1 MKWGAHEVDGRV
13 AAQNAVKI
21 RAALRQSIDA
31 KQLFDDYQ
39 TSQPHASGNMT
50 QDRARARAWAIM
62 NIRFNNDALATALI
76 RLWAE
81 AWVLG
86 DDAAGEALFEGRQ
99 AMKAVEGTVDW
110 SKWKAGDRV
119 AALMLRKP
127 KAFQKILDDMGI
139 ALKGMDKTS
148 MDRIGTALADSI
160 ELGLSP
166 TSAAKLINNAVGN
179 PARALTIAI
188 TETSRVLNVAAVTR
202 YKDAGLESMKWMTV
216 LSVAGGSVA
225 CEKCAPNNGVVIKI
239 GGSFPSGNDQ
249 PPAHPHC
256 RCALLPDFSEY
267 AAPTEHGVTTV
278 PVPKPKKEPTP
289 KAEPTPKL
297 TVAQKLEI
305 EYAHKPGQWS
315 EALTGEAARFAMEQR
330 RRMWN
335 NITYNTR
342 VTDKGWVNQGNQKK
356 WMLDQDA
363 RMVKGKVVYTNGWT
377 TVYFKES
384 EMAGLEVSPQAIL
397 QAVDRQMEGFP
408 LRLAQIF
415 IENDEFNIQYPTK
428 PNVRAM
434 AVRGSL
440 QGAKVWLK
448 PRALT
453 LKPVA
458 ITDRERAWHMKVAS
472 DTTTMDYVLA
482 HEWGHAREKLA
493 GNFEVAAADKK
504 INQLIKQE
512 GREYLSDYGKTNAAE
527 SYAECWAQWVLTE
540 GKTTNPLTLAMAKEY
555 DWK

>member
-1 MKWGAHEVDGRV
+1 VKWGAHEVDGRV

-39 TSQPHASGNMT
+39 LSQPHASGNMT

-99 AMKAVEGTVDW
+99 AMKAVQGTVDW
-110 SKWKAGDRV
+110 SKWKAGDKV

-202 YKDAGLESMKWMTV
+202 YKDAGVESMKWMTV
-216 LSVAGGSVA
+216 LAVAGGSVA
-225 CEKCAPNNGVVIKI
+225 CEICAPNNGVVIKL
-239 GGSFPSGNDQ
+239 GESFPSGNMQ

-267 AAPTEHGVTTV
+267 AAPTEHGVVTV
-278 PVPKPKKEPTP
+278 PTP
-289 KAEPTPKL
+289 KPEVKPEVKKPYTPQ
-297 TVAQKLEI
+297 TAWE
-305 EYAHKPGQWS
+305 HKPGKWS
-315 EALTGEAARFAMEQR
+315 KPKEGTAALDALREQR
-330 RRMWN
+330 RSQTEQMRN
-335 NITYNTR
+335 TFISPSEFAKKDPTYM
-342 VTDKGWVNQGNQKK
+342 VNSDLSFLGKTTQQRAN
-356 WMLDQDA
+356 
-363 RMVKGKVVYTNGWT
+363 KVVYTNGG
-377 TVYFKES
+377 TVVIMNKKAQTPVADILKAVD
-384 EMAGLEVSPQAIL
+384 EM
-397 QAVDRQMEGFP
+397 QAVKPIQNLILMVDNDTMIS
-408 LRLAQIF
+408 LAKARPSATEACAMRWQGR
-415 IENDEFNIQYPTK
+415 
-428 PNVRAM
+428 PNSYARAM
-434 AVRGSL
+434 IWINHEAKLG
-440 QGAKVWLK
+440 GAHPDPDKFFMPVGK
-448 PRALT
+448 DYSAIKYT
-453 LKPVA
+453 L
-458 ITDRERAWHMKVAS
+458 S
-472 DTTTMDYVLA
+472 
-482 HEWGHAREKLA
+482 HEWGHSIEANPA
-493 GNFEVAAADKK
+493 GSLSYQMADDAIKAVIKK
-504 INQLIKQE
+504 E
-512 GREYLSDYGKTNAAE
+512 GRQYLSTYGKSDAAE
-527 SYAECWAQWVLTE
+527 AYAECFADWIYSKGTSE
-540 GKTTNPLTLAMAKEY
+540 NPLTQAMAKEFG
-555 DWK
+555 W